1 MEATALSVGKSV
13 LDGALGYAKSA
24 VAEEVALQLGI
35 QRDHAFIRDELSMMQ
50 AFLRAAHGERD
61 DHEVLMTWVKQV
73 RDVAY
78 DAEDCLQ
85 NFSIHLHNQSWWHLP
100 RTLRERRRIAKQM
113 KELRA
118 RVEDVSQRN
127 LRYQLINSA
136 SSKPVTSADEKPNI
150 AAAGI
155 YGINDARR
163 AGKKDNSKVDL
174 VQLINQEG
182 EDLRVIAVWG
192 TSSDLGQ
199 TSIIKAVYD
208 NPDIKGK
215 FAYRAWVRVMHPF
228 NAKDF
233 VQSLVKQFRS
243 TVGFEGLLEEDKTWQ
258 ELAEELKG
266 YVNEKG
272 YLVVLND
279 LSTIEEWDDIK
290 VCFPNYKKGSR
301 IIVCTP
307 QVEVASLCL
316 GQESQVLELKQFS
329 TDQTIYAFY
338 EKDGTDSPTLLPS
351 SDAAT
356 TSTLNLVVPTNEIL
370 ENQSKGSKDRKVVRN
385 NLTRIKTMTNALEES
400 KLIGREKEASDVAG
414 LISDKLGQ
422 QFLVISIWGM
432 GGLGKTTLI
441 KDVYQ
446 NQHLIG
452 MFEKCVFVTVMRPF
466 ILKELLKSLIM
477 QLHTESSEE
486 RRSIMDLRGGTR
498 KELPT
503 MGVEALIKEVARL
516 LEGFKCLIVLDDL
529 SSTTEW
535 DMVVQSFPKMENTSR
550 IIITTREENIAKY
563 CSEKQ
568 ENIYKLKILGD
579 KDALDLFTRK
589 VFKEAIDLEQ
599 RRPDLIEEAKLI
611 LKKCNGLP
619 LAIVTIGGFLV
630 NQPKTAMEWRKLN
643 EHISAELEINP
654 ELEAIRTILSKSYD
668 GLPYHLKSC
677 FLYLSIFPEDHKL
690 SRRRLTRRWT
700 AEGYSREIREKSA
713 EEIADRYFM
722 ELIGRSMIL
731 PCHES
736 AYSRKGFDSCQVHDL
751 MREISISKST
761 EENLVFRLEEGCRS
775 NTHGTV
781 RHLTIN
787 SNWEGDKRDFESMV
801 DMNRIR
807 SLTVFGKWRPFFI
820 SNKMSL
826 LRILDLE
833 NIDYLYDRHL
843 EQIGKLHHLQ
853 YLSLRRCNSIFR
865 LPDSLGNL
873 KQLQTLD
880 IKQTSIRNLP
890 KTIINLR
897 KLHYIHATIDYS
909 IILGC
914 STSGFR
920 KLRLLRTLSVVNI
933 AVGQGILK
941 EIKALTQL
949 RRLAVIGIDKK
960 NCGEFCSTL
969 ADLRCLESLT
979 VHSMSEPDLQGC
991 LDGVSSPPK
1000 NLQSLMVRG
1009 NLAKLPEWIGGLNSL
1024 VKLKLKETMLSELD
1038 ATIQVLGK
1046 LPNLAILRL
1055 LKRSFK
1061 GKELN
1066 LTFRR
1071 ETFPSLMVL
1080 QLALPDL
1087 RSVEFGEEATPKLEL
1102 LSFIGYPLICKAGMF
1117 SGLASLPSLKEFMLD
1132 NDKYE
1137 EDFLT
1142 HVQDQLDGNP
1152 NGPVMKS
1159 SGALA
1164 SNKFV
1169 EALFDL
1175 EILGQ
1180 SQWDSNDSPNPS

>member
-35 QRDHAFIRDELSMMQ
+35 QRDHAFIRDELAMMQ
-50 AFLRAAHGERD
+50 AFLRAVHGEQE

-73 RDVAY
+73 RDVSY

-127 LRYQLINSA
+127 LRYQLIKSA
-136 SSKPVTSADEKPNI
+136 SSKLVTSADEKPNI
-150 AAAGI
+150 TAAGI
-155 YGINDARR
+155 FGINDARR

-182 EDLRVIAVWG
+182 EDLRVTAVWG

-199 TSIIKAVYD
+199 TSIIKAAYN

-243 TVGFEGLLEEDKTWQ
+243 TVGVDGLLEEDKTWQ

-290 VCFPNYKKGSR
+290 VCFPNNKKGSR

-370 ENQSKGSKDRKVVRN
+370 GNQSKGSKDRKVVRN

-400 KLIGREKEASDVAG
+400 KLIGRDKEAYDVAG
-414 LISDKLGQ
+414 LILDKLGQ

-446 NQHLIG
+446 NQHLIA
-452 MFEKCVFVTVMRPF
+452 MFEKCAFVTVMRPF

-477 QLHTESSEE
+477 QLARESSEN
-486 RRSIMDLRGGTR
+486 RRSIMDLGGGTI
-498 KELPT
+498 KELAT
-503 MGVEALIKEVARL
+503 MSVEALIKGVARL

-535 DMVVQSFPKMENTSR
+535 DMIVKSFPEMENTSR

-568 ENIYKLKILGD
+568 ENIYKLKILED

-589 VFKEAIDLEQ
+589 
-599 RRPDLIEEAKLI
+599 
-611 LKKCNGLP
+611 
-619 LAIVTIGGFLV
+619 
-630 NQPKTAMEWRKLN
+630 
-643 EHISAELEINP
+643 EI
-654 ELEAIRTILSKSYD
+654 
-668 GLPYHLKSC
+668 
-677 FLYLSIFPEDHKL
+677 
-690 SRRRLTRRWT
+690 
-700 AEGYSREIREKSA
+700 
-713 EEIADRYFM
+713 
-722 ELIGRSMIL
+722 
-731 PCHES
+731 
-736 AYSRKGFDSCQVHDL
+736 
-751 MREISISKST
+751 
-761 EENLVFRLEEGCRS
+761 
-775 NTHGTV
+775 
-781 RHLTIN
+781 
-787 SNWEGDKRDFESMV
+787 
-801 DMNRIR
+801 
-807 SLTVFGKWRPFFI
+807 
-820 SNKMSL
+820 
-826 LRILDLE
+826 
-833 NIDYLYDRHL
+833 
-843 EQIGKLHHLQ
+843 
-853 YLSLRRCNSIFR
+853 
-865 LPDSLGNL
+865 
-873 KQLQTLD
+873 
-880 IKQTSIRNLP
+880 
-890 KTIINLR
+890 
-897 KLHYIHATIDYS
+897 
-909 IILGC
+909 
-914 STSGFR
+914 
-920 KLRLLRTLSVVNI
+920 
-933 AVGQGILK
+933 
-941 EIKALTQL
+941 
-949 RRLAVIGIDKK
+949 
-960 NCGEFCSTL
+960 
-969 ADLRCLESLT
+969 
-979 VHSMSEPDLQGC
+979 
-991 LDGVSSPPK
+991 
-1000 NLQSLMVRG
+1000 
-1009 NLAKLPEWIGGLNSL
+1009 
-1024 VKLKLKETMLSELD
+1024 
-1038 ATIQVLGK
+1038 
-1046 LPNLAILRL
+1046 
-1055 LKRSFK
+1055 
-1061 GKELN
+1061 
-1066 LTFRR
+1066 
-1071 ETFPSLMVL
+1071 
-1080 QLALPDL
+1080 
-1087 RSVEFGEEATPKLEL
+1087 
-1102 LSFIGYPLICKAGMF
+1102 
-1117 SGLASLPSLKEFMLD
+1117 
-1132 NDKYE
+1132 
-1137 EDFLT
+1137 
-1142 HVQDQLDGNP
+1142 
-1152 NGPVMKS
+1152 
-1159 SGALA
+1159 
-1164 SNKFV
+1164 
-1169 EALFDL
+1169 
-1175 EILGQ
+1175 
-1180 SQWDSNDSPNPS
+1180 